1 MEAMA
6 SRRAHVHVTR
16 LWQFP
21 LLLVSLFLFGYAAY
35 LFIDP
40 KPGLTISQRIDVADS
55 YLRHDRPEAAI
66 EQLNRILSS
75 DKLARENEARVHLLL
90 AEALEQGQKLHHV
103 SLRSNYE
110 RIIEQTQLALSQ
122 GINGTSDTYRRL
134 GESYEALSKPAD
146 ALDSYRRAIAI
157 DSTHALAL
165 KRKVIDLQLTQLDS

>member
-1 MEAMA
+1 MA
-6 SRRAHVHVTR
+6 SRRAHVHVSR

-21 LLLVSLFLFGYAAY
+21 LLLVSLFLFGYAAF

-55 YLRHDRPEAAI
+55 FLRHDRPEAAI

-122 GINGTSDTYRRL
+122 GISGTSDTYRRL
-134 GESYEALSKPAD
+134 GESYEALGKPSEE
-146 ALDSYRRAIAI
+146 LDSYRRA
-157 DSTHALAL
+157 
-165 KRKVIDLQLTQLDS
+165 